1 MSIFSI
7 ILQLNSIMQHI
18 EITYTRDSPIEINI
32 FSLKMRIHIKIIR
45 IFSSGVVLVKFATLQ
60 CTVYDTSGSCSC
72 NPLGLGTRSILSK
85 HIYLRSWAKWRHRAL
100 LPQNYGI
107 PGTFLLFSFSLFRFH
122 YDWTSEK

>member
-18 EITYTRDSPIEINI
+18 ETTYTRDSPIEINI

-85 HIYLRSWAKWRHRAL
+85 HIYRRSWAK
-100 LPQNYGI
+100 
-107 PGTFLLFSFSLFRFH
+107 
-122 YDWTSEK
+122 